1 MANYNDRGGRR
12 SDDYKRPNRKN
23 SDGFRYSDDRKPRFD
38 SDRKPRFDGDRKP
51 RFNDDRKPRF
61 DGDRKPRFND
71 DRKPRFDSDRKPRFD
86 SDRKPRFDGDR
97 KPRFDGDRNP
107 RLNDD
112 RHHRFDG
119 DRKPRFD
126 GDRKPRFDS
135 DRKPR
140 FNDDR
145 KPRFDSDRKPR
156 FDGDRKPRFDSD
168 RKPRF
173 NDDRKPRFD
182 SDRKPRFNDDR
193 KPRFNDDRK
202 PRFDSDRKP
211 RFDSDRKPFESDFFE
226 DEVLDVEF
234 NAFPSPEIVE
244 NDEQERDLPSI
255 IMGRNPV
262 KEAIKSGRSI
272 DRILVTK
279 EHDGSLGEII
289 GLARDEN
296 LVIREVDRSKLDE
309 ICMPFGHNGKPGN
322 HQGIV
327 AEIPGVEYAELE
339 DILDYARVRDEK
351 PFVILLDGVEDPH
364 NLGSIIRSAECAGAH
379 GVVITKRRSA
389 PVTATVVKTSAGAA
403 EHMRIARV
411 VNLVSAIETLKK
423 EGLWIAGADMAGNSM
438 YEADMKGGFALV
450 IGSEG
455 SGLSKLVKEK
465 CDFLVSVPIKGKID
479 SLNASVAAAI
489 IMFEKNRQDSVN

>member
-23 SDGFRYSDDRKPRFD
+23 SDGFRYSDDRKPRFNDDRKPRFDGDRKPRFNDDRKPRFD
-38 SDRKPRFDGDRKP
+38 SDRKPRFNDDRKPRFNDDRKPRFDGDRKPRFDGDRKPRFDSDKKPRFDGDRKPRFDSDKKPRFDGDRKP

-86 SDRKPRFDGDR
+86 GDI
-97 KPRFDGDRNP
+97 
-107 RLNDD
+107 
-112 RHHRFDG
+112 
-119 DRKPRFD
+119 
-126 GDRKPRFDS
+126 
-135 DRKPR
+135 
-140 FNDDR
+140 
-145 KPRFDSDRKPR
+145 
-156 FDGDRKPRFDSD
+156 
-168 RKPRF
+168 
-173 NDDRKPRFD
+173 
-182 SDRKPRFNDDR
+182 
-193 KPRFNDDRK
+193 
-202 PRFDSDRKP
+202 
-211 RFDSDRKPFESDFFE
+211 KPFESDFFE
-226 DEVLDVEF
+226 DDVFDVEF

-244 NDEQERDLPSI
+244 NDEQERDLPNI

-423 EGLWIAGADMAGNSM
+423 EGLWIAGADMAGKSM